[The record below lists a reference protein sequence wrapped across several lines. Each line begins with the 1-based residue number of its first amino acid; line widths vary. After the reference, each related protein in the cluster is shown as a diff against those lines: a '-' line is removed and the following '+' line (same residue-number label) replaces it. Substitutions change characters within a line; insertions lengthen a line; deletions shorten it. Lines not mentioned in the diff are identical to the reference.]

1 MKKGKE
7 HENTILEAKANML
20 AIVISSAKD
29 LSSVQLREGYDHSYV

>member
-7 HENTILEAKANML
+7 HENTILKTKANMP

-29 LSSVQLREGYDHSYV
+29 LSPVQLRDGSDHSYV